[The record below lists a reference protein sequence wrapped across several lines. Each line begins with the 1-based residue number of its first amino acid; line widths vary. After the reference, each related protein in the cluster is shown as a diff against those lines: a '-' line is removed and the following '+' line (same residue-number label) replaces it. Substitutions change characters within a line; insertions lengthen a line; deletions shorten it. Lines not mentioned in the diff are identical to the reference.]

1 MLLILPRTAMRF
13 VKALLVLGF
22 ILVVSLPACDCNSGY
37 ITSPDADV
45 TATDTP
51 PSSEAVE

>member
-1 MLLILPRTAMRF
+1 MLLTPPETVMRI

-37 ITSPDADV
+37 ITSPDADA

-51 PSSEAVE
+51 PPSEAVE